1 MTLIKRTYMFSSSN
15 IEDFEEFVNLY
26 AKDAESYYITA
37 TMNVYHQP
45 SSLLPPLTPAEL
57 NEQQTSNMDTSVY
70 DAMLKCPATRMDKTI
85 RQNVLNLYS
94 EVSSS
99 RQVMNRLRYML
110 QNNTITDSVIRSIVL
125 KDMDDFLNAH
135 PECISGYYQQTNHPI
150 LPDTCVPTSSTQ
162 ASSTP
167 VPPPKIPTVPL
178 VPLRIPTT
186 VASNE
191 PTPIQKAPST
201 SSQHQPKHVPVRTHK
216 RKYHVT
222 KDLHLRD
229 YGYSMKA
236 SPSIRQQA
244 IDNAIKENGFQAILK
259 HIRSLG
265 AITNKHEIF
274 EDYEYL
280 KGKEEYK
287 EYNQ

>member
-244 IDNAIKENGFQAILK
+244 IDNAIKENGF
-259 HIRSLG
+259 
-265 AITNKHEIF
+265 
-274 EDYEYL
+274 
-280 KGKEEYK
+280 
-287 EYNQ
+287 